1 MKVVKKAEIEVVRLA
16 QLREGDEILW
26 SNLKCKV
33 LEIDRYN
40 RKVTFVPSSLSAVS
54 AEPFEGSYMH
64 YYRVLKCE
72 EINTCMLCGKE
83 IERGDICKECKEE
96 NLGIEEEAMI

>member
-1 MKVVKKAEIEVVRLA
+1 MKVVKKAKIEVVRLA

-40 RKVTFVPSSLSAVS
+40 RKVTFVPNSTPISEEVS
-54 AEPFEGSYMH
+54 YRH
-64 YYRVLKCE
+64 YYRITDCE
-72 EINTCMLCGKE
+72 EINICIVCGKE
-83 IERGDICKECKEE
+83 IEEGDICKECKEE